1 MEIRRRTRKVRTLI
15 LLIIFSNIIYS
26 NINYQIIELPNSI
39 PELIY
44 YNGILSKDKIDN
56 NNLETNF
63 FQYPADISLFN
74 FKTKQGINLSFLNYG
89 TLEDKINNQILDKTN
104 SYEFLVQYTLNKNLN
119 WGSITLNPGLV
130 YSKINNYYST
140 AIISDLRFNVFI
152 RDKDINLYLKLT
164 NVGFIFD
171 EDKYLNTNFNFGL
184 SKFAYK
190 NNFQYAYDLKYNSTF
205 DFFNHIISIKKNI
218 NNSVRLFA
226 SVNSNKKDLM
236 IDNIINDLF
245 SGFAIGI
252 EIDHKNLNYGF
263 GVISFG
269 PAGNVYGITFRF
281 K

>member
-104 SYEFLVQYTLNKNLN
+104 SYEFLVQ
-119 WGSITLNPGLV
+119 
-130 YSKINNYYST
+130 
-140 AIISDLRFNVFI
+140 
-152 RDKDINLYLKLT
+152 
-164 NVGFIFD
+164 
-171 EDKYLNTNFNFGL
+171 
-184 SKFAYK
+184 
-190 NNFQYAYDLKYNSTF
+190 
-205 DFFNHIISIKKNI
+205 
-218 NNSVRLFA
+218 
-226 SVNSNKKDLM
+226 
-236 IDNIINDLF
+236 
-245 SGFAIGI
+245 
-252 EIDHKNLNYGF
+252 
-263 GVISFG
+263 
-269 PAGNVYGITFRF
+269 
-281 K
+281 